1 MRDLFRPL
9 AVSVHVVDIA
19 KYADTLS
26 ALVCRPPAFEVVHED
41 APELRKESEGETENQ
56 ASSIILEL
64 LLKYGALGPKTSH
77 STQEDGKGADVA
89 VTMAECVLGAYRY
102 DNWNVRSGWAQLV
115 GPRWA
120 RTL

>member
-41 APELRKESEGETENQ
+41 APELRKESEGATENQ
-56 ASSIILEL
+56 AFSIILE
-64 LLKYGALGPKTSH
+64 SI
-77 STQEDGKGADVA
+77 EDHRRCQSMPA
-89 VTMAECVLGAYRY
+89 VRPMLCKQGERKA
-102 DNWNVRSGWAQLV
+102 
-115 GPRWA
+115 
-120 RTL
+120 

>member
-41 APELRKESEGETENQ
+41 APEPRKESEGETENQ
-56 ASSIILEL
+56 ASSIILE
-64 LLKYGALGPKTSH
+64 SI
-77 STQEDGKGADVA
+77 ED
-89 VTMAECVLGAYRY
+89 VTGSRCQQGERKA
-102 DNWNVRSGWAQLV
+102 
-115 GPRWA
+115 
-120 RTL
+120 